1 MPSNAKFFTSFAA
14 EVDTSQQHIIVIG
27 AGFAGLSAA
36 ALLAKEGYQVT
47 LLEKNSEPGGRA
59 RVWQQDGFRFDMGPS
74 WYWMPDVFENYF
86 ALFGKEV
93 ADYYNLKRLDP
104 GYRIYY
110 GPGDVL
116 DVPADMGA
124 LEQLFE
130 QIEPGSSPKL
140 RHFLKQ
146 AEYKYRVGMGEYV
159 FNPSHSIKDYM
170 SWGLI
175 KKSFGIQLL
184 TDMSSHVRKYF
195 NHPKLIKLLEFPVL
209 FLGAAPKQIPAMY
222 SLMNYADLALGT
234 WYPMGGMH
242 EIVKAMVSLAQECG
256 VEIRLNT
263 EVTQIKVT
271 DGKAT
276 EVCTYQ
282 GNLKADMVISG
293 ADYEHTDQNLLE
305 ASYRNYTPEYW
316 DNRTMSPSCLLYY
329 IGINKKLESIQH
341 HNLFFD
347 EDFDA
352 HARDIYNNPQWP
364 DKPLF
369 YVSCP
374 SKTDDTVAP
383 AGCEN
388 LFFLM
393 PIAPG
398 LSDGEATR
406 EKYFDLMITRFERL
420 TGQQIR
426 QHIVVKRSYAV
437 SDFKADYHSFK
448 GNAYGLA
455 NTLRQTAFLKPAM
468 RTKKVENMLYTG
480 QLTVPGPG
488 VPPAIIS
495 GQIAA
500 QEAMKYLRKN
510 RVSS

>member
-1 MPSNAKFFTSFAA
+1 MPDSLRPLCLKLNTSA
-14 EVDTSQQHIIVIG
+14 QHIVIIG

-36 ALLAKEGYQVT
+36 ALLAKEGYKVT
-47 LLEKNSEPGGRA
+47 LVEKNSEPGGRA

-74 WYWMPDVFENYF
+74 WYWMPDVFESYF
-86 ALFGKEV
+86 ALFGKKV
-93 ADYYNLKRLDP
+93 SDYYQLKRLDP

-110 GPGDVL
+110 GLNDVL
-116 DVPADMGA
+116 DVPADMA
-124 LEQLFE
+124 QLEKLFE
-130 QIEPGSSPKL
+130 QTEPGSAVKL
-140 RHFLKQ
+140 REFLKQ
-146 AEYKYRVGMGEYV
+146 AAYKYRVGMGEYV

-170 SWGLI
+170 SWRLI
-175 KKSFGIQLL
+175 RKSFGIQLL
-184 TDMSSHVRKYF
+184 GNMSSHVRRYLK
-195 NHPKLIKLLEFPVL
+195 NPRLVQLLEFPVL
-209 FLGAAPKQIPAMY
+209 FLGAAPQQIPAMY

-242 EIVKAMVSLAQECG
+242 EIVKAMVSLAEECG
-256 VEIRLNT
+256 VEIRLDT
-263 EVTQIKVT
+263 EVRQIKVT

-276 EVCTYQ
+276 KVCTSQ
-282 GNLKADMVISG
+282 GSFKADMVISG
-293 ADYEHTDQNLLE
+293 ADYEHTDQHLLPPVH
-305 ASYRNYTPEYW
+305 RNYTPGYW
-316 DNRTMSPSCLLYY
+316 ANRTMSPSCLLYY
-329 IGINKKLESIQH
+329 IGINKKTEGIQH

-347 EDFDA
+347 EDFDV
-352 HARDIYNNPQWP
+352 HARDIYTHPKWP

-398 LSDGEATR
+398 LPDDEATR
-406 EKYFDLMITRFERL
+406 EKYFELMISRFEKL

-426 QHIVVKRSYAV
+426 QHIIVKRSYAV

-468 RTKKVENMLYTG
+468 LAKKVENMLYTG

-500 QEAMKYLRKN
+500 REAMKYLKR
-510 RVSS
+510 